1 MCLTKKFKAFTADS
15 QQLLSFSTGTGGG
28 TRVEQFNQ
36 TKSPSTFPAQGLLS
50 ETLGKKNHTEKQY
63 KNEVAFVLSQ
73 PFSFARVSFRPLKEV
88 ENTESF
94 RVETIFPFSFF
105 LSINFLLKPFSILQL
120 SSSRK

>member
-1 MCLTKKFKAFTADS
+1 MCLTKKFKADS

-28 TRVEQFNQ
+28 TGVEQSNL

-63 KNEVAFVLSQ
+63 KNEVAFVLSW
-73 PFSFARVSFRPLKEV
+73 PFSFARVSFRPLKVV